1 MVKYRFE
8 QDTFI
13 IEDYQHAKRFSSFL
27 PAMAGVDGKPLWA
40 FYANVGQCMGGFGVN
55 NKETPITPFDSAT
68 LAYQNI
74 PVKSFR
80 TFLKIDGVNHAL
92 FEEESKAL
100 RTLRIKKS
108 SFSISEE
115 SEQYRIDI
123 TYSTVSHRNY
133 AGLIRN
139 VSILNKDNKSHEY
152 ELCDGLAVFFPLGL
166 SNFCYKELVSL
177 MGAYC
182 QIDINNNAP
191 FVKFK
196 TSTGDNSQVELAH
209 NGNGFISIDKN
220 GKRLG
225 NIVELYQIFEND
237 PSLLKPINWLEKG
250 ADVLKEEQQLEN
262 QLPCAFSIAKISLK
276 GNENYEYSSLYGAF
290 NTIEEFNEALKEYNV
305 ESSRKMIL
313 ESEELVN
320 SYLPEG
326 IHTSNPLFDEYI
338 RQSVLDNNLRGGFP
352 IMLPN
357 GNGGEPYYIFSR
369 KHGDMERD
377 YNAFNIPS
385 TYYSS
390 GPGNFRDVNQN
401 RRSDLY
407 FINEVKDYNIKIFFS
422 LIQMDGQNPLTVKP
436 LLFKKN
442 DDFDKAILEE
452 VNPSIRKQLEEMINK
467 GSQPGDIYT
476 LLKDNTKGD
485 VSKLFADILGN
496 CHQEISAS
504 FSEGYWIDHWT
515 YNVDLLEN
523 YLSVYPDKMESLL
536 FVNNDYGYFHSLV
549 YVNPRSEKYC
559 LVAPNKIRQYG
570 TIDLAAFKNENEK
583 AGLKGTETLW
593 KLDQRGKPIKVN
605 LASKIFN
612 LILVKFSC
620 LDAHQMGIEMEC
632 EKPGWNDAMN
642 GLPGLFASA
651 MSESVELLR
660 LVDFAIDNFVKYPN
674 EKISLTED
682 QNNLYEVVRDNLSLL
697 LDKKISSFD
706 YWDEVTTAREDL
718 RKNTHLT
725 ANDNGDELSIPD
737 ALVILQEMS
746 TVLSRGIKEAKDLGG
761 GIIPSYIINDVSK
774 YVLTD
779 KINHLGYKVI
789 RPLEFK
795 QRLIPYFLE
804 ASARMA
810 KLGENFFN
818 EEDYQRIHKS
828 GLRDQKLGFYKT
840 CDDIEDA
847 PFEIGRVHA
856 FTKGWLERECN
867 FLHMCYK
874 YLLGLLKAGLYE
886 DFYNE
891 MKVNFVYNMD
901 PNVYGRSP
909 IENSSFIVP
918 TCNPNKR
925 MHGQGQFARLTG
937 ANAEVLDMFYLMFL
951 GEHAFEMKDGELTFT
966 PSPKLDR
973 RFFDDKD
980 EVSFPLFNKVVI
992 TYHNPEKLNLYEGCK
1007 LSYFVN
1013 NKQYDVLKGQLAED
1027 LRNGKIDKVY
1037 IEVSR

>member
-1 MVKYRFE
+1 MVKYYFE
-8 QDTFI
+8 GSTFV
-13 IEDYQHAKRFSSFL
+13 IEDYQHAKKFSSFL
-27 PAMAGVDGKPLWA
+27 PAMAGQDGKPLWA

-80 TFLKIDGVNHAL
+80 TFLKINGVNHAL
-92 FEEESKAL
+92 FEDKSRAL
-100 RTLRIKKS
+100 RTLKINKS
-108 SFSISEE
+108 NFSIIEE
-115 SEQYRIDI
+115 NDDYKVEI

-139 VSILNKDNKSHEY
+139 FKITNKTDKEVKY
-152 ELCDGLAVFFPLGL
+152 ELCDGLPVFFPLGL
-166 SNFCYKELVSL
+166 SNFCYKEMVSL

-182 QIDINNNAP
+182 EIDLNDKAP

-196 TSTGDNSQVELAH
+196 TSTGDNSVVELAH
-209 NGNGFISIDKN
+209 NGNGFVSIDQN
-220 GKRLG
+220 GKRLD
-225 NIVELYQIFEND
+225 NIVELYQLFED
-237 PSLLKPINWLEKG
+237 DSALIKPSGWLNKG
-250 ADVLKEEQQLEN
+250 VELLKEEQQLEN
-262 QLPCAFSIAKISLK
+262 HLPCAFSVSSFSLK
-276 GNENYEYSSLYGAF
+276 TGASYEFSTLYGSF
-290 NTIEEFNEALKEYNV
+290 NNVDEFNAAVSSFSVISAKEMV
-305 ESSRKMIL
+305 L
-313 ESEELVN
+313 ETEQLVK
-320 SYLPEG
+320 SYLPKG
-326 IHTSNPLFDEYI
+326 IKTSNPLFDEYI
-338 RQSVLDNNLRGGFP
+338 AQSLLDNDLRGGFP
-352 IMLPN
+352 IILDDK
-357 GNGGEPYYIFSR
+357 NGGQPYYIFSR

-385 TYYSS
+385 TYFSS

-407 FINEVKDYNIKIFFS
+407 FINQIKDYNIKIFFS

-436 LLFKKN
+436 LVFKKN
-442 DDFDKAILEE
+442 DNFKESILNGLSVKDKVLEL
-452 VNPSIRKQLEEMINK
+452 VTK
-467 GSQPGDIYT
+467 GSQPGNIYT
-476 LLKDNTKGD
+476 LLKDNNVKNAD
-485 VSKLFADILGN
+485 EVFANILNN

-523 YLSVYPDKMESLL
+523 YLSVYPDKMEELL
-536 FVNNDYGYFHSLV
+536 FNNDYKYFHSLV

-559 LVAPNKIRQYG
+559 YVSDNKIRQYG
-570 TIDLAAFKNENEK
+570 TIDLTALKVENEK
-583 AGLKGTETLW
+583 NGLKGDETLW
-593 KLDQRGKPIKVN
+593 KKDQNGNEIKVS

-612 LILVKFSC
+612 LCLIKFST

-651 MSESVELLR
+651 MSESIELLR
-660 LVDFAIDNFVKYPN
+660 LVDFAINNFKGYEDKDIALMDEQYDLYVSIRDGVKD
-674 EKISLTED
+674 LL
-682 QNNLYEVVRDNLSLL
+682 NNKLSQ
-697 LDKKISSFD
+697 FA
-706 YWDEVTTAREDL
+706 YWDKVTTSREEL
-718 RKNTHLT
+718 RRKTHLI
-725 ANDNGDELSIPD
+725 ALNSNKSI
-737 ALVILQEMS
+737 S
-746 TVLSRGIKEAKDLGG
+746 IKESLVLLKEMKNILSKGILEAKKLGG

-774 YVLTD
+774 YEITD
-779 KINHLGYKVI
+779 KVNHLGYKVVK
-789 RPLEFK
+789 PLEFT

-810 KLGENFFN
+810 KLGDGFFG
-818 EEDYQRIHKS
+818 EKDYQLIYKS

-886 DFYNE
+886 RFYEE
-891 MKVNFVYNMD
+891 MKINFVYNMD
-901 PNVYGRSP
+901 PYVYGRSP

-918 TCNPNKR
+918 TCNPNTR

-937 ANAEVLDMFYLMFL
+937 ANAEILDMFYIMFL
-951 GEHAFEMKDGELTFT
+951 GERAFSYEKGVLRFT
-966 PSPKLDR
+966 PSPRLSKE
-973 RFFDDKD
+973 FFDGND
-980 EVSFPLFNKVVI
+980 EVSYPLFSKCVI
-992 TYHNPEKLNLYEGCK
+992 TIHNPHRIDLYNHKAYRFEIEGK
-1007 LSYFVN
+1007 RYSSIE
-1013 NKQYDVLKGQLAED
+1013 GQLAED
-1027 LRNGKIDKVY
+1027 LRNGKIASLRM
-1037 IEVSR
+1037 EVVDE

>member
-1 MVKYRFE
+1 MVKYYFE
-8 QDTFI
+8 GSTFV

-27 PAMAGVDGKPLWA
+27 PAMAGQDGKPLWA

-80 TFLKIDGVNHAL
+80 TFLKIDDKDYSL
-92 FEEESKAL
+92 FECESCSLKTLKINKSNFTIVEECENYKV
-100 RTLRIKKS
+100 
-108 SFSISEE
+108 E
-115 SEQYRIDI
+115 I

-139 VSILNKDNKSHEY
+139 VKITNKSNKTSHY
-152 ELCDGLAVFFPLGL
+152 ELCDGLPVFFPLGL
-166 SNFCYKELVSL
+166 SNFCYKEMVSL

-182 QIDINNNAP
+182 EIDLNNKAP

-196 TSTGDNSQVELAH
+196 TSTGDNSVVELAH
-209 NGNGFISIDKN
+209 NGNGFISIDSV
-220 GKRLG
+220 GKRLD
-225 NIVELYQIFEND
+225 NIVELYQVFEDNTALTR
-237 PSLLKPINWLEKG
+237 PIGWWNKGIKLLKEN
-250 ADVLKEEQQLEN
+250 QQLEN
-262 QLPCAFSIAKISLK
+262 HLPCAFSISSFDLK
-276 GNENYEYSSLYGAF
+276 TGESYEFSSLYGSF
-290 NTIEEFNEALKEYNV
+290 NDLESFNAAASRFSVLSSKQMIEET
-305 ESSRKMIL
+305 
-313 ESEELVN
+313 EELVK
-320 SYLPEG
+320 SYLPKG
-326 IHTSNPLFDEYI
+326 IKTSNPLFDEYI
-338 RQSVLDNNLRGGFP
+338 SQSLLDNNLRGGFP
-352 IMLPN
+352 IILDDKKD
-357 GNGGEPYYIFSR
+357 GQPYYIFSR

-385 TYYSS
+385 TYFSS

-407 FINEVKDYNIKIFFS
+407 FINQIKDYNIKIFFS

-436 LLFKKN
+436 LVFKKN
-442 DDFDKAILEE
+442 DNFDESILNGLS
-452 VNPSIRKQLEEMINK
+452 VKDKVLDLVTK
-467 GSQPGDIYT
+467 GSQPGNIYT
-476 LLKDNTKGD
+476 LLKDNNVKNVDD
-485 VSKLFADILGN
+485 VFANILSN

-523 YLSVYPDKMESLL
+523 YLSVYPDKMEELL
-536 FVNNDYGYFHSLV
+536 FKDDYKYFHSLV

-559 LVAPNKIRQYG
+559 LVGENKIRQYG
-570 TIDLAAFKNENEK
+570 TIDLAAFKAENEK

-593 KLDQRGKPIKVN
+593 KKDQNGKEIQVS

-612 LILVKFSC
+612 LILIKFST

-651 MSESVELLR
+651 MSETIELLR
-660 LVDFAIDNFVKYPN
+660 LVDFAIDNFKAYEN
-674 EKISLTED
+674 RDIALMDEQYD
-682 QNNLYEVVRDNLSLL
+682 LYVAVRDGVNDLL
-697 LDKKISSFD
+697 NNKLCPFT
-706 YWDEVTTAREDL
+706 YWDKVTTAREEL
-718 RKNTHLT
+718 RRKTHLT
-725 ANDNGDELSIPD
+725 ASNSNKKLSIKES
-737 ALVILQEMS
+737 LVLLKEMRDILAN
-746 TVLSRGIKEAKDLGG
+746 GILEAKKLGG

-774 YVLTD
+774 YEVTD
-779 KINHLGYKVI
+779 KVNHLGYKIVK
-789 RPLEFK
+789 PLEFT

-810 KLGENFFN
+810 KLGDGFFG
-818 EEDYQRIHKS
+818 EKDYELIYKS

-886 DFYNE
+886 RFYEE
-891 MKVNFVYNMD
+891 MKINFVYNMD
-901 PNVYGRSP
+901 PYVYGRSP

-918 TCNPNKR
+918 TCNPNTR

-937 ANAEVLDMFYLMFL
+937 ANAEILDMFFIMFL
-951 GEHAFEMKDGELTFT
+951 GEKAFSFENGVLKFT
-966 PSPKLDR
+966 PSPKLSKE
-973 RFFDDKD
+973 FFDENNK
-980 EVSFPLFNKVVI
+980 VSYPLFSKCIVAI
-992 TYHNPEKLNLYEGCK
+992 HNPQRIDLYNHNKYVYVIDG
-1007 LSYFVN
+1007 
-1013 NKQYDVLKGQLAED
+1013 KQYDSIQGQLAED
-1027 LRNGKIDKVY
+1027 LRNGKISALRM
-1037 IEVSR
+1037 EVVNE

>member
-1 MVKYRFE
+1 MVKYYFE
-8 QDTFI
+8 GSTFV

-27 PAMAGVDGKPLWA
+27 PAMAGQDGKPLWA

-80 TFLKIDGVNHAL
+80 TFLKIDGKDYSL
-92 FEEESKAL
+92 FECESCSLKTLKINKSNFTIIEECENYKV
-100 RTLRIKKS
+100 
-108 SFSISEE
+108 E
-115 SEQYRIDI
+115 I

-139 VSILNKDNKSHEY
+139 VKITNKSNKTSHY
-152 ELCDGLAVFFPLGL
+152 ELCDGLPVFFPLGL
-166 SNFCYKELVSL
+166 SNFCYKEMVSL

-182 QIDINNNAP
+182 EIDLNNKAP

-196 TSTGDNSQVELAH
+196 TSTGDNSVVELAH
-209 NGNGFISIDKN
+209 NGNGFISIDKE
-220 GKRLG
+220 GKRLD
-225 NIVELYQIFEND
+225 NIVELYQIFENNTA
-237 PSLLKPINWLEKG
+237 LTKPIGWWNHGINL
-250 ADVLKEEQQLEN
+250 LKEEQQLEN
-262 QLPCAFSIAKISLK
+262 HLPCAFSTSSFDLK
-276 GNENYEYSSLYGAF
+276 TGESYEFSSLYGSF
-290 NTIEEFNEALKEYNV
+290 ND
-305 ESSRKMIL
+305 L
-313 ESEELVN
+313 ESFNAVTRQFSVSLSKAMINETEELVK
-320 SYLPEG
+320 SYLPKG
-326 IHTSNPLFDEYI
+326 IKTANPLFDEYI
-338 RQSVLDNNLRGGFP
+338 SQSLLDNNLRGGFP
-352 IMLPN
+352 IILDDKKD
-357 GNGGEPYYIFSR
+357 GQPYYIFSR

-385 TYYSS
+385 TYFSS

-407 FINEVKDYNIKIFFS
+407 FINQIKDYNIKIFFS

-436 LLFKKN
+436 LVFKKN
-442 DDFDKAILEE
+442 DNFDESILYGLS
-452 VNPSIRKQLEEMINK
+452 VKDKVLDLVAK
-467 GSQPGDIYT
+467 GSQPGNIYT
-476 LLKDNTKGD
+476 LLKDSNVKNAD
-485 VSKLFADILGN
+485 EVFANILKN

-523 YLSVYPDKMESLL
+523 YLSVYPDKMEELL
-536 FVNNDYGYFHSLV
+536 FNDDYKYFHSLV

-559 LVAPNKIRQYG
+559 LVDKNKIRQYG
-570 TIDLAAFKNENEK
+570 TIDLAAFKAENEK
-583 AGLKGTETLW
+583 AGLKGDETLW
-593 KLDQRGKPIKVN
+593 KKDQNGQEIQVS

-612 LILVKFSC
+612 LILIKFST

-651 MSESVELLR
+651 MSESIELLR
-660 LVDFAIDNFVKYPN
+660 LVYFAINNFKGYEN
-674 EKISLTED
+674 KDIALMDEQYD
-682 QNNLYEVVRDNLSLL
+682 LYESIRDGVKAL
-697 LDKKISSFD
+697 LDNKLSSFE
-706 YWDEVTTAREDL
+706 YWDKVTTSREEL
-718 RKNTHLT
+718 RRKTHLI
-725 ANDNGDELSIPD
+725 ASNSNKRLSIKES
-737 ALVILQEMS
+737 LVLLEEMRDILAK
-746 TVLSRGIKEAKDLGG
+746 GILAAKKLGG

-774 YVLTD
+774 YEVTD
-779 KINHLGYKVI
+779 KVNHLGYKIVK
-789 RPLEFK
+789 PLQFT

-810 KLGENFFN
+810 KLGDGFFG
-818 EEDYQRIHKS
+818 EKDYELIYKS

-886 DFYNE
+886 RFYEE
-891 MKVNFVYNMD
+891 MKINFVYNMD
-901 PNVYGRSP
+901 PYVYGRSP

-937 ANAEVLDMFYLMFL
+937 ANAEILDMFFIMFL
-951 GEHAFEMKDGELTFT
+951 GEKAFSYENGVLKFT
-966 PSPKLDR
+966 PSPKLCKE
-973 RFFDDKD
+973 FFDENN
-980 EVSFPLFNKVVI
+980 EVSYPLFSKCIVTISNPQRIDLYNHKKYVYYVDNK
-992 TYHNPEKLNLYEGCK
+992 K
-1007 LSYFVN
+1007 
-1013 NKQYDVLKGQLAED
+1013 YDSIEGQLAKD
-1027 LRNGKIDKVY
+1027 LRDGKISALRMEAVN
-1037 IEVSR
+1037 E

>member
-1 MVKYRFE
+1 MVKYYFE
-8 QDTFI
+8 GSTFV
-13 IEDYQHAKRFSSFL
+13 IEDFQHAKKFSSFL
-27 PAMAGVDGKPLWA
+27 PAMAGQDGKPLWA

-80 TFLKIDGVNHAL
+80 TFLKINGVNHAL
-92 FEEESKAL
+92 FEDKSSAL
-100 RTLRIKKS
+100 RTLKINKS
-108 SFSISEE
+108 NFSIIEE
-115 SEQYRIDI
+115 NDDYKVEI

-139 VSILNKDNKSHEY
+139 FKITNKTDKEVKY
-152 ELCDGLAVFFPLGL
+152 ELCDGLPVFFPLGL
-166 SNFCYKELVSL
+166 SNFCYKEMVSL

-182 QIDINNNAP
+182 EIDLNNKAP

-196 TSTGDNSQVELAH
+196 TSTGDNSVVELAH
-209 NGNGFISIDKN
+209 NGNGFVSIDQN
-220 GKRLG
+220 GKRLD
-225 NIVELYQIFEND
+225 NIVELYQVFED
-237 PSLLKPINWLEKG
+237 DSALIKPNGWLNKG
-250 ADVLKEEQQLEN
+250 VELLKEEQQLEN
-262 QLPCAFSIAKISLK
+262 HLPCAFSVSAFSLK
-276 GNENYEYSSLYGAF
+276 TGASYEFSTLYGSF
-290 NTIEEFNEALKEYNV
+290 NNVDEFNAAARSFSVKSAKEMVN
-305 ESSRKMIL
+305 ET
-313 ESEELVN
+313 EQLVK
-320 SYLPEG
+320 SYLPKG
-326 IHTSNPLFDEYI
+326 IKTSNPLFDEYI
-338 RQSVLDNNLRGGFP
+338 AQSLLDNNLRGGFP
-352 IMLPN
+352 IILDDK
-357 GNGGEPYYIFSR
+357 NGGQPYYIFSR

-385 TYYSS
+385 TYFSS

-407 FINEVKDYNIKIFFS
+407 FINQIKDYNIKIFFS

-436 LLFKKN
+436 LVFKKN
-442 DDFDKAILEE
+442 DNFNESILDGLEIKDKVLEL
-452 VNPSIRKQLEEMINK
+452 VSK
-467 GSQPGDIYT
+467 GSQPGNIYT
-476 LLKDNTKGD
+476 LLKDNNMKNAD
-485 VSKLFADILGN
+485 EVFANILNN

-523 YLSVYPDKMESLL
+523 YLSVYPDKMKELL
-536 FVNNDYGYFHSLV
+536 FNNDYKYFHSLV

-559 LVAPNKIRQYG
+559 YVSENKIRQYG
-570 TIDLAAFKNENEK
+570 TIDLAALKAENEK
-583 AGLKGTETLW
+583 NGLKGDETLW
-593 KLDQRGKPIKVN
+593 KKDQNGNEIKVS

-612 LILVKFSC
+612 LCLIKFST

-651 MSESVELLR
+651 MSESIELLR
-660 LVDFAIDNFVKYPN
+660 LVDFAINNFKGY
-674 EKISLTED
+674 ED
-682 QNNLYEVVRDNLSLL
+682 KDIALMDEQYQLYESVRDGVKDLLNNKLSQ
-697 LDKKISSFD
+697 FN
-706 YWDEVTTAREDL
+706 YWDKVTTSREQL
-718 RKNTHLT
+718 RKNTHLI
-725 ANDNGDELSIPD
+725 AVNSNKNIS
-737 ALVILQEMS
+737 
-746 TVLSRGIKEAKDLGG
+746 IKESLVLLEEMKNILSKGILEAKKLGG

-774 YVLTD
+774 YEITD
-779 KINHLGYKVI
+779 KVNHLGYKAVK
-789 RPLEFK
+789 PLEFT

-810 KLGENFFN
+810 KLGDGFFG
-818 EEDYQRIHKS
+818 EKDYELIYKS

-886 DFYNE
+886 RFYEE
-891 MKVNFVYNMD
+891 MKINFVYNMD
-901 PNVYGRSP
+901 PYVYGRSP

-918 TCNPNKR
+918 TCNPNTR

-937 ANAEVLDMFYLMFL
+937 ANAEILDMFYIMFL
-951 GEHAFEMKDGELTFT
+951 GERAFSYESGVLKFT
-966 PSPKLDR
+966 PSPRLSKE
-973 RFFDDKD
+973 FFDEND
-980 EVSFPLFNKVVI
+980 EVSYPLFNKCII
-992 TYHNPEKLNLYEGCK
+992 TIHNPQRIDLYNHK
-1007 LSYFVN
+1007 SYRYEIED
-1013 NKQYDVLKGQLAED
+1013 KRYSSIEGQLAED
-1027 LRNGKIDKVY
+1027 LRNGKITSLRM
-1037 IEVSR
+1037 EVVDE

>member
-1 MVKYRFE
+1 MVKYYFE
-8 QDTFI
+8 GSTFV
-13 IEDYQHAKRFSSFL
+13 IEDYQHAKKFSSFL
-27 PAMAGVDGKPLWA
+27 PAMAGQDGKPLWA

-80 TFLKIDGVNHAL
+80 TFLKINGVNHAL
-92 FEEESKAL
+92 FEDKSSAL
-100 RTLRIKKS
+100 RTLKINKS
-108 SFSISEE
+108 NFSIIEE
-115 SEQYRIDI
+115 NNDYKVEI

-139 VSILNKDNKSHEY
+139 FKITNKTDKEVKY
-152 ELCDGLAVFFPLGL
+152 ELCDGLPVFFPLGL
-166 SNFCYKELVSL
+166 SNFCYKEMVSL

-182 QIDINNNAP
+182 EIDLNNKAP

-196 TSTGDNSQVELAH
+196 TSTGDNSVVELAH
-209 NGNGFISIDKN
+209 NGNGFVSIDQN
-220 GKRLG
+220 GKRLD
-225 NIVELYQIFEND
+225 NIVELYQVFED
-237 PSLLKPINWLEKG
+237 DSALIKPNGWLNKG
-250 ADVLKEEQQLEN
+250 VELLKEEQQLEN
-262 QLPCAFSIAKISLK
+262 HLPCAFSISAFSLK
-276 GNENYEYSSLYGAF
+276 TGASYEFSTLYGSF
-290 NTIEEFNEALKEYNV
+290 NNVSEFNAAAGSFSVKSAKEMVN
-305 ESSRKMIL
+305 ET
-313 ESEELVN
+313 EQLVK
-320 SYLPEG
+320 SYLPKG
-326 IHTSNPLFDEYI
+326 IKTSNPLFDEYI
-338 RQSVLDNNLRGGFP
+338 AQSLLDNNLRGGFP
-352 IMLPN
+352 IILDDK
-357 GNGGEPYYIFSR
+357 NGGQPYYIFSR

-385 TYYSS
+385 TYFSS

-407 FINEVKDYNIKIFFS
+407 FINQIKDYNIKIFFS

-436 LLFKKN
+436 LVFKKN
-442 DDFDKAILEE
+442 DNFNESILNGLEVKDKVLEL
-452 VNPSIRKQLEEMINK
+452 VSK
-467 GSQPGDIYT
+467 GSQPGNIYT
-476 LLKDNTKGD
+476 LLKDNNVKNADD
-485 VSKLFADILGN
+485 VFANILNN

-523 YLSVYPDKMESLL
+523 YLSVYPDKMEELL
-536 FVNNDYGYFHSLV
+536 FNNDYKYFHSLV

-559 LVAPNKIRQYG
+559 YVSKDKIRQYG
-570 TIDLAAFKNENEK
+570 TIDLAALKAENEK
-583 AGLKGTETLW
+583 NGLKGDETLW
-593 KLDQRGKPIKVN
+593 KKDQNGNEIKVS

-612 LILVKFSC
+612 LCLIKFST

-651 MSESVELLR
+651 MSESIELLR
-660 LVDFAIDNFVKYPN
+660 LVDFAINNFKGY
-674 EKISLTED
+674 ED
-682 QNNLYEVVRDNLSLL
+682 KDIALMDEQYQLYESVRDGVKDLLNNKLSQ
-697 LDKKISSFD
+697 FN
-706 YWDEVTTAREDL
+706 YWDKVTTSREQL
-718 RKNTHLT
+718 RKNTHLI
-725 ANDNGDELSIPD
+725 AVNSNKNIS
-737 ALVILQEMS
+737 
-746 TVLSRGIKEAKDLGG
+746 IKESLVLLEEMRNILSKGILEAKKLGG

-774 YVLTD
+774 YEITD
-779 KINHLGYKVI
+779 KVNHLGYKVVK
-789 RPLEFK
+789 PLQFT

-810 KLGENFFN
+810 KLGDGFFG
-818 EEDYQRIHKS
+818 EKDYELIYKS

-886 DFYNE
+886 RFYEE
-891 MKVNFVYNMD
+891 MKINFVHNMD
-901 PNVYGRSP
+901 PYVYGRSP

-937 ANAEVLDMFYLMFL
+937 ANAEILDMFYIMFL
-951 GEHAFEMKDGELTFT
+951 GERAFSYVNGVLKFT
-966 PSPKLDR
+966 PSPRLSKE
-973 RFFDDKD
+973 FFDEND
-980 EVSFPLFNKVVI
+980 EVSYPLFNKCII
-992 TYHNPEKLNLYEGCK
+992 TIHNPQRIDLYNHKGYRYEIEGK
-1007 LSYFVN
+1007 RYSSVE
-1013 NKQYDVLKGQLAED
+1013 GRLAED
-1027 LRNGKIDKVY
+1027 IRNCKITSLRM
-1037 IEVSR
+1037 EVVDE

>member
-1 MVKYRFE
+1 MVNYRFE
-8 QDTFI
+8 KDTFV

-27 PAMAGVDGKPLWA
+27 PAMAGIDGKPLWA
-40 FYANVGQCMGGFGVN
+40 FYANVGQGMGGFGIN

-74 PVKSFR
+74 PLKSFR
-80 TFLKIDGVNHAL
+80 TFCKIDGINHSF
-92 FEEESKAL
+92 FEDDNDAK
-100 RTLRIKKS
+100 RTMRINKS

-115 SEQYRIDI
+115 TDTYHIDI
-123 TYSTVSHRNY
+123 IYSTVSHRNY

-139 VSILNKDNKSHEY
+139 VTITNKDNKPHHY

-182 QIDINNNAP
+182 QIDINGNAP

-196 TSTGDNSQVELAH
+196 TSTGDNSQVSLAH
-209 NGNGFISIDKN
+209 DGNGFVSIDQN

-225 NIVELYQIFEND
+225 NIVEVYQIFENN
-237 PSLLKPINWLEKG
+237 PSLIKPINWLNKG
-250 ADVLKEEQQLEN
+250 VEVLKEEQQLEN
-262 QLPCAFSIAKISLK
+262 QLPCAFSVGQFTLMPK
-276 GNENYEYSSLYGAF
+276 ETYEYSSLYGSF
-290 NTIEEFNEALKEYNV
+290 NTIEEFNEALKGFSL
-305 ESSRKMIL
+305 ESSKKMI
-313 ESEELVN
+313 EETEALVN
-320 SYLPEG
+320 SYLPNG

-352 IMLPN
+352 IMLDN

-401 RRSDLY
+401 RRNDLY

-436 LLFKKN
+436 LVFKKN
-442 DDFDKAILEE
+442 KDFDEKILLE
-452 VNPSIRKQLEEMINK
+452 VNSSIRKELDEKLNK

-476 LLKDNTKGD
+476 LLKDNMEGD
-485 VSKLFADILGN
+485 VSSLFSRILGN

-523 YLSVYPDKMESLL
+523 YLSVYPDKMEDLL
-536 FVNNDYGYFHSLV
+536 FNDKSYRYFHSLV

-559 LVAPNKIRQYG
+559 LIAPNKIRQYG
-570 TIDLAAFKNENEK
+570 TIDLAHLKNENEK
-583 AGLKGTETLW
+583 AGLKGDETLW
-593 KLDQRGKPIKVN
+593 KVDQNNQQISVN

-612 LILVKFSC
+612 LVLVKFSC

-660 LVDFAIDNFVKYPN
+660 LVNFALNNFAKYPSHN
-674 EKISLTED
+674 VSLTVD
-682 QNNLYEVVRDNLSLL
+682 QKHLYEVVKEGLDELL
-697 LDKKISSFD
+697 NNKISSFA
-706 YWDEVTTAREDL
+706 YWDKVTTAREEL
-718 RKNTHLT
+718 RKNTHLV
-725 ANDNGDELSIPD
+725 AKDDGDELSI
-737 ALVILQEMS
+737 ASVITLLKEMQD
-746 TVLSRGIKEAKDLGG
+746 VLSKGIKAAKELGK

-774 YVLTD
+774 YEVTD
-779 KINHLGYKVI
+779 RVNHLGYKVVK
-789 RPLEFK
+789 PLEFT

-810 KLGENFFN
+810 KLGKNFFG
-818 EEDYQRIHKS
+818 EEDYQRIYNS

-901 PNVYGRSP
+901 PKVYGRNP

-951 GEHAFEMKDGELTFT
+951 GEHAFTMENDQLKFD

-973 RFFDDKD
+973 RFFDEKD

-992 TYHNPEKLNLYEGCK
+992 TYHNPLKLNLYEGCK
-1007 LSYFVN
+1007 LSYVVN
-1013 NKQYDVLKGQLAED
+1013 GKHLDVIEGPLAES
-1027 LRNGKIDKVY
+1027 LRRGEIKEVY
-1037 IEVSR
+1037 VEVSK

>member
-1 MVKYRFE
+1 MVKYYFE
-8 QDTFI
+8 GSTFV

-27 PAMAGVDGKPLWA
+27 PAMAGNDGKPLWA

-74 PVKSFR
+74 PIKSFR
-80 TFLKIDGVNHAL
+80 TFLKIDGQDHKL
-92 FEEESKAL
+92 FEDDNKSL
-100 RTLRIKKS
+100 RTLKINKS
-108 SFSISEE
+108 NISIIEE
-115 SEQYRIDI
+115 TKDYKVTII
-123 TYSTVSHRNY
+123 YSTVSHKNY

-139 VSILNKDNKSHEY
+139 FEIINKTDEKHHY
-152 ELCDGLAVFFPLGL
+152 ELCDGLPVFFPLGL

-182 QIDINNNAP
+182 QIDLNNKAP

-196 TSTGDNSQVELAH
+196 TSTGDNSVVSLAH
-209 NGNGFISIDKN
+209 NGNGFVSIDREGN
-220 GKRLG
+220 RLD
-225 NIVELYQIFEND
+225 NIVEVYQIFEND
-237 PSLLKPINWLEKG
+237 PSLVNPINWENKG
-250 ADVLKEEQQLEN
+250 VNVLKEQQQLEN
-262 QLPCAFSIAKISLK
+262 QLPCAFSIAKFELGKQQGYTFST
-276 GNENYEYSSLYGAF
+276 LYGAF
-290 NTIEEFNEALKEYNV
+290 NTIEEFNAAVKQFSVGDSIRMISET
-305 ESSRKMIL
+305 ESLIY
-313 ESEELVN
+313 
-320 SYLPEG
+320 SYLPNG
-326 IHTSNPLFDEYI
+326 IKTSNPLFDEYI
-338 RQSVLDNNLRGGFP
+338 AQCVLDNNLRGGFP
-352 IMLPN
+352 IILDD
-357 GNGGEPYYIFSR
+357 GKDGEPYYIFSR

-407 FINEVKDYNIKIFFS
+407 FVNQVKDYNIKIFFS

-442 DDFDKAILEE
+442 DDFDESILNDLE
-452 VNPSIRKQLEEMINK
+452 PSIKDSLLKMVAK

-476 LLKDNTKGD
+476 LLKDNKVKGADKIFSD
-485 VSKLFADILGN
+485 VLAN

-523 YLSVYPDKMESLL
+523 YLSVYPDKMEELL
-536 FVNNDYGYFHSLV
+536 FSDDYKYFHSLV

-559 LVAPNKIRQYG
+559 LVEPNKIRQYG
-570 TIDLAAFKNENEK
+570 TIDLKALKNENEK
-583 AGLKGTETLW
+583 AGLKGDETLW
-593 KLDQRGKPIKVN
+593 KLDQHGNEIKVS

-612 LILVKFSC
+612 LILIKFST

-651 MSESVELLR
+651 MSETIELLR
-660 LVDFAIDNFVKYPN
+660 LVNFALDNLKHFENK
-674 EKISLTED
+674 EISLTDD
-682 QNNLYEVVRDNLSLL
+682 QYDLFVSVRDNLAKLL
-697 LDKKISSFD
+697 ENKSSSFE
-706 YWDEVTTAREDL
+706 YWDRVTTSREEL

-725 ANDNGDELSIPD
+725 AKNSGKEISVKESLEL
-737 ALVILQEMS
+737 LEEMKV
-746 TVLSRGIKEAKDLGG
+746 VLSEGILAAKKLGG

-774 YVLTD
+774 YEVTD
-779 KINHLGYKVI
+779 EVNHLGYKIVK
-789 RPLEFK
+789 PLEFT

-810 KLGENFFN
+810 KLGEKFFN
-818 EEDYQRIHKS
+818 EQDYQKIYNS

-886 DFYNE
+886 DFYKE
-891 MKVNFVYNMD
+891 MKANFVYNMD
-901 PNVYGRSP
+901 PYVYGRSP

-918 TCNPNKR
+918 TCNPNTR

-937 ANAEVLDMFYLMFL
+937 ANAEVLDIFYLMFL
-951 GEHAFEMKDGELTFT
+951 GERAFEMRDDVLTFT
-966 PSPKLDR
+966 PSPKLSKE
-973 RFFDDKD
+973 FFDDND
-980 EVSFPLFNKVVI
+980 EVSFPLFSKCVVTI
-992 TYHNPEKLNLYEGCK
+992 HNPKRLDLY
-1007 LSYFVN
+1007 N
-1013 NKQYDVLKGQLAED
+1013 HNKYVYYVDDIKYDVIKGDLARA
-1027 LRNGKIDKVY
+1027 LRDGRVKKVRM
-1037 IEVSR
+1037 EVVDE

>member
-1 MVKYRFE
+1 MVKYYFE
-8 QDTFI
+8 GSTFV

-27 PAMAGVDGKPLWA
+27 PAMAGQDGKPLWA

-80 TFLKIDGVNHAL
+80 TFLKIDGVDRCI
-92 FEEESKAL
+92 FECENDTL
-100 RTLRIKKS
+100 RTLKINKS
-108 SFSISEE
+108 NFSIIEE
-115 SEQYRIDI
+115 CDDYKVEI

-139 VSILNKDNKSHEY
+139 VKFTNKSNKTVHY
-152 ELCDGLAVFFPLGL
+152 ELCDGLPVFFPLGL
-166 SNFCYKELVSL
+166 SNFCYKEMVSL

-182 QIDINNNAP
+182 EIDLNNKAP

-196 TSTGDNSQVELAH
+196 TSTGDNSVVELAH
-209 NGNGFISIDKN
+209 NGNGFVSIDSN
-220 GKRLG
+220 GKRLD
-225 NIVELYQIFEND
+225 NIVELYQVFEDNTSLRR
-237 PSLLKPINWLEKG
+237 PMGWQEKGVKLLKES
-250 ADVLKEEQQLEN
+250 QQLEN
-262 QLPCAFSIAKISLK
+262 HLPCAFSISAFDLK
-276 GNENYEYSSLYGAF
+276 TGESYEFSSLYGSF
-290 NTIEEFNEALKEYNV
+290 NTLDEFNAAVGQFSVSSSKEMV
-305 ESSRKMIL
+305 KET
-313 ESEELVN
+313 EELVK
-320 SYLPEG
+320 SYLPKG
-326 IHTSNPLFDEYI
+326 LKTSNTLFDEYI
-338 RQSVLDNNLRGGFP
+338 SQSLLDNNLRGGFP
-352 IMLPN
+352 IILDDKK
-357 GNGGEPYYIFSR
+357 GGQPYYIFSR

-385 TYYSS
+385 TYFSS

-407 FINEVKDYNIKIFFS
+407 FINQIKDYNIKIFFS

-436 LLFKKN
+436 LVFKKN
-442 DDFDKAILEE
+442 DNFDESILN
-452 VNPSIRKQLEEMINK
+452 VLSVKDKVLDLVSA
-467 GSQPGDIYT
+467 GSQPGNIYT
-476 LLKDNTKGD
+476 LLKDNNVKNADD
-485 VSKLFADILGN
+485 VFANILSN

-523 YLSVYPDKMESLL
+523 YLSVYPDKMEELL
-536 FVNNDYGYFHSLV
+536 FKDDYKYFHSLV

-559 LVAPNKIRQYG
+559 FVAKGKIRQYG
-570 TIDLAAFKNENEK
+570 TIDLAALKAENEK

-593 KLDQRGKPIKVN
+593 KKDQNGKEIQVS

-612 LILVKFSC
+612 LILIKFST

-651 MSESVELLR
+651 MSETIELLR
-660 LVDFAIDNFVKYPN
+660 LVDFAIDNFKTYEN
-674 EKISLTED
+674 RDIALMDEQYD
-682 QNNLYEVVRDNLSLL
+682 LYAAVRDGVKAL
-697 LDKKISSFD
+697 LDKKLSSFE
-706 YWDEVTTAREDL
+706 YWDKVTTAREEL
-718 RKNTHLT
+718 RRKTHLT
-725 ANDNGDELSIPD
+725 ASNSNKRLTLKE
-737 ALVILQEMS
+737 ALVLLKEMRDILSE
-746 TVLSRGIKEAKDLGG
+746 GILNAKKLGG

-774 YVLTD
+774 YEITD
-779 KINHLGYKVI
+779 KVNHLGYKIVK
-789 RPLEFK
+789 PLEFK

-810 KLGENFFN
+810 KLGDGFFG
-818 EEDYQRIHKS
+818 EKDYELIYKS

-886 DFYNE
+886 RFYEE
-891 MKVNFVYNMD
+891 MKINFVYNMD
-901 PNVYGRSP
+901 PYVYGRSP

-918 TCNPNKR
+918 TCNPNTR

-937 ANAEVLDMFYLMFL
+937 ANAEILDMFFIMFL
-951 GEHAFEMKDGELTFT
+951 GERAFSYEGGVLRFT
-966 PSPKLDR
+966 PSPKLSKE
-973 RFFDDKD
+973 FFDENN
-980 EVSFPLFNKVVI
+980 EVSYPLFSKCIVTI
-992 TYHNPEKLNLYEGCK
+992 SNPQRIDLYNHK
-1007 LSYFVN
+1007 KYVYFVDG
-1013 NKQYDVLKGQLAED
+1013 KQYDSIQGPLAED
-1027 LRNGKIDKVY
+1027 LRNGKISALRM
-1037 IEVSR
+1037 EVVDE

>member
-1 MVKYRFE
+1 MVKYYFE
-8 QDTFI
+8 GSTFV

-27 PAMAGVDGKPLWA
+27 PAMAGQDGKPLWA

-80 TFLKIDGVNHAL
+80 TFLKIDGVDRCI
-92 FEEESKAL
+92 FECENDAL
-100 RTLRIKKS
+100 RTLKINKS
-108 SFSISEE
+108 NFSIIEE
-115 SEQYRIDI
+115 CDDYKVEI

-139 VSILNKDNKSHEY
+139 VKITNKSNKTVHY
-152 ELCDGLAVFFPLGL
+152 ELCDGLPVFFPLGL
-166 SNFCYKELVSL
+166 SNFCYKEMVSL

-182 QIDINNNAP
+182 EIDLNNNAP

-196 TSTGDNSQVELAH
+196 TSTGDNSVVELAH
-209 NGNGFISIDKN
+209 NGNGFVSIDKN
-220 GKRLG
+220 GKRLD
-225 NIVELYQIFEND
+225 NIVELYQVFENNTSLRR
-237 PSLLKPINWLEKG
+237 PMGWQEKGIKLLKES
-250 ADVLKEEQQLEN
+250 QQLEN
-262 QLPCAFSIAKISLK
+262 HLPCAFSISAFDLK
-276 GNENYEYSSLYGAF
+276 TGESYEFSSLYGSF
-290 NTIEEFNEALKEYNV
+290 LTLDEFNAAVGQFSVSSSKEMV
-305 ESSRKMIL
+305 KET
-313 ESEELVN
+313 EELVK
-320 SYLPEG
+320 SYLPKG
-326 IHTSNPLFDEYI
+326 LKTSNPLFDEYI
-338 RQSVLDNNLRGGFP
+338 SQSLLDNNLRGGFP
-352 IMLPN
+352 IILDDKK
-357 GNGGEPYYIFSR
+357 GGQPYYIFSR

-385 TYYSS
+385 TYFSS

-407 FINEVKDYNIKIFFS
+407 FINQIKDYNIKIFFS

-436 LLFKKN
+436 LVFKKN
-442 DDFDKAILEE
+442 NNFDESILNGLS
-452 VNPSIRKQLEEMINK
+452 VKDKVLDLVSA
-467 GSQPGDIYT
+467 GSQPGNIYT
-476 LLKDNTKGD
+476 LLKDNNVKNVDD
-485 VSKLFADILGN
+485 VFANILSN

-523 YLSVYPDKMESLL
+523 YLSVYPDKMEELL
-536 FVNNDYGYFHSLV
+536 FKDDYKYFHSLV

-559 LVAPNKIRQYG
+559 YVAKDKIRQYG
-570 TIDLAAFKNENEK
+570 TIDLAALKAENEK
-583 AGLKGTETLW
+583 AGLKGDETLW
-593 KLDQRGKPIKVN
+593 KKDQNGKEIQVS

-612 LILVKFSC
+612 LILIKFST

-651 MSESVELLR
+651 MSESIELLR
-660 LVDFAIDNFVKYPN
+660 LVDFAIDNFKAYEN
-674 EKISLTED
+674 RDIALMDEQYD
-682 QNNLYEVVRDNLSLL
+682 LYIAVRDGVDELL
-697 LDKKISSFD
+697 NNKICPFT
-706 YWDEVTTAREDL
+706 YWDKVTTAREEL
-718 RKNTHLT
+718 RRKTHLT
-725 ANDNGDELSIPD
+725 ASNSNKRLTLKE
-737 ALVILQEMS
+737 ALVLLKEMRDILSE
-746 TVLSRGIKEAKDLGG
+746 GILNAKKLGG

-774 YVLTD
+774 YEVTD
-779 KINHLGYKVI
+779 KVNHLGYKIVK
-789 RPLEFK
+789 PLEFK

-810 KLGENFFN
+810 KLGDGFFG
-818 EEDYQRIHKS
+818 EKDYELIYKS

-886 DFYNE
+886 DFYKE
-891 MKVNFVYNMD
+891 MKINFVYNMD
-901 PNVYGRSP
+901 PYVYGRSP

-918 TCNPNKR
+918 TCNPNTR

-937 ANAEVLDMFYLMFL
+937 ANAEILDMFFIMFL
-951 GEHAFEMKDGELTFT
+951 GERAFSYENGVLKFT
-966 PSPKLDR
+966 PSPKLSKE
-973 RFFDDKD
+973 FFHENN
-980 EVSFPLFNKVVI
+980 EVSYPLFSKCIVTI
-992 TYHNPEKLNLYEGCK
+992 SNPQRIDLYNHK
-1007 LSYFVN
+1007 KYVYFVDG
-1013 NKQYDVLKGQLAED
+1013 KQYDSIQGQLAED
-1027 LRNGKIDKVY
+1027 LRNGKISALTM
-1037 IEVSR
+1037 EVIDE